1 MTIPQDYLT
10 HKAAFILSLEAR
22 QRTIK
27 FGTSR
32 WMELSEA
39 VSHEFSRWD
48 MAAKSK
54 VIKKMSELKA
64 AHPLFDW
71 ERNWTKVKGA

>member
-1 MTIPQDYLT
+1 MTTTQDYLT

-22 QRTIK
+22 QCTLK

-32 WMELSEA
+32 WMELSESI
-39 VSHEFSRWD
+39 SHEFSRWD
-48 MAAKSK
+48 MTAKGK

-71 ERNWTKVKGA
+71 ERNWTKVEGA